1 MQEADR
7 GSTWEGDEREERE
20 RRRATAAAKKCR
32 GWVESLV
39 EPAAGG
45 SARRKRERERG
56 VADSLAVKYGV
67 KGSII
72 DYTDFLCRKK
82 P

>member
-1 MQEADR
+1 MKERKGR
-7 GSTWEGDEREERE
+7 GGA
-20 RRRATAAAKKCR
+20 ATAAAKKCR

-45 SARRKRERERG
+45 SARRKREREG
-56 VADSLAVKYGV
+56 EGWP
-67 KGSII
+67 
-72 DYTDFLCRKK
+72 THW

>member
-1 MQEADR
+1 MKERKGR
-7 GSTWEGDEREERE
+7 GGEPPPRLKS
-20 RRRATAAAKKCR
+20 
-32 GWVESLV
+32 VE
-39 EPAAGG
+39 GG
-45 SARRKRERERG
+45 SRVSWNQPRGDRRGERGRGRG

>member
-45 SARRKRERERG
+45 SARRQRERERG
-56 VADSLAVKYGV
+56 GRLIGREIWGKRFDN
-67 KGSII
+67 
-72 DYTDFLCRKK
+72 
-82 P
+82 

>member
-1 MQEADR
+1 MR
-7 GSTWEGDEREERE
+7 PR
-20 RRRATAAAKKCR
+20 
-32 GWVESLV
+32 
-39 EPAAGG
+39 
-45 SARRKRERERG
+45 ARRKDQGSQLKSVEGEGRPVKSRPLKG
-56 VADSLAVKYGV
+56 AGGGGDSLAVKYGV